1 MIKRTQPKTNNTE
14 SSTQATRQKK
24 ESQVVISITQVF
36 RNLSISVNFTVY
48 SIYLI
53 YLIYSIFADVGIKM
67 VNFALAC
74 ATAAFMAVYLVLRL
88 SNKKR
93 GRQLKMIKHYYK
105 NFKLVAR
112 GMSAIVAIYAIITS
126 VGSVSPMAMIISL
139 LGLVFVIIKLIVE
152 LILGFIRKKLRK
164 MTSKADDD
172 ADDGDDDEEEVA
184 PRRRKLT
191 RTERRK
197 RRRNKTNKEIIDEM
211 IEEIIIPVD
220 SCLLSDIDE

>member
-1 MIKRTQPKTNNTE
+1 MIKRTQSKRTNAP
-14 SSTQATRQKK
+14 SSTDTAGLKK
-24 ESQVVISITQVF
+24 SQVVISITQVF
-36 RNLSISVNFTVY
+36 RNLSISVNLTVY

-53 YLIYSIFADVGIKM
+53 YLIYSIFANVGIKT

-88 SNKKR
+88 SGKRR

-105 NFKLVAR
+105 NFKLIAR
-112 GMSAIVAIYAIITS
+112 GLSAIVAIYALITS
-126 VGSVSPMAMIISL
+126 VGSVSPMAMILSL

-152 LILGFIRKKLRK
+152 LILGLIRRKLRK
-164 MTSKADDD
+164 MTGKTADT
-172 ADDGDDDEEEVA
+172 ADDGDDDEEVA

-220 SCLLSDIDE
+220 ACLLSDIDE